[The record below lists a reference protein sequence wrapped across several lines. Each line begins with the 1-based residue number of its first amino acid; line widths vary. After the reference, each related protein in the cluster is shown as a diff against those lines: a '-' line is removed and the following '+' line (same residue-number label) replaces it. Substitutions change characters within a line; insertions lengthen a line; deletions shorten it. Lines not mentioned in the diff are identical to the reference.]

1 MRHKDEQWEKEI
13 RKEPFAS
20 SPFTED
26 HKRKVLQELEWMKKL
41 EEGSKGDKSESRSR
55 LSRPF
60 RPQVKN
66 ASHKRRP
73 RKGPLVAGTGA
84 LVIAAGLFL
93 WIWDDGQ
100 LVKPVIEQV
109 YPTAALQLSD
119 GLNTNLLTDKMKRN
133 VATTMRDD
141 LGKQLKI
148 TKVQDLPVSGRIY
161 VEAGNESEKE
171 YAQIWLD
178 ATTGNLREVQMRA
191 EMQASELEH
200 RYLRQVSSL
209 LQSIGSTPTLKP
221 VSVQRYVSMKQGESE
236 PVSYTTLALENETGY
251 GEIVWQQDEAISITG
266 ELRPD
271 QISQTALEDAKKA
284 IEALS
289 GKANLD
295 LVRASRSKDDELGK
309 DTVFFGF
316 ENNYFVQMTEGKKGL
331 GYTVGDAN
339 HYEQQ
344 EISNIEEMEA
354 YHEKLYNIDESLLRE
369 KVGPVVKKIF
379 NIDFDAYK
387 LHRNAE
393 QLGVVTFE
401 LESST
406 DVFQVEYR
414 EDGRI
419 KMITRGEL

>member
-13 RKEPFAS
+13 RKGPFAS

-26 HKRKVLQELEWMKKL
+26 HKRKVLQQVEWMKKS
-41 EEGSKGDKSESRSR
+41 EKGSKGDRSEDSSRS
-55 LSRPF
+55 SRSF
-60 RPQVKN
+60 RPKVGN
-66 ASHKRRP
+66 VSHKRRT
-73 RKGPLVAGTGA
+73 RRGPLVAGMGA

-148 TKVQDLPVSGRIY
+148 TKVEDLPVSGRIY
-161 VEAGNESEKE
+161 VEAGSESEKE

-178 ATTGNLREVQMRA
+178 ATTGNLREIQMRR
-191 EMQASELEH
+191 EMQPSELEH
-200 RYLRQVSSL
+200 RYLRQVPSL

-236 PVSYTTLALENETGY
+236 PISHTTLALENETGY
-251 GEIVWQQDEAISITG
+251 GEIVWQQDKAVSITG
-266 ELRPD
+266 DLSPD
-271 QISQTALEDAKKA
+271 QVSQVALTDARKA

-295 LVRASRSKDDELGK
+295 LVRASRSKDNELGK
-309 DTVFFGF
+309 DTVFFPL
-316 ENNYFVQMTEGKKGL
+316 K
-331 GYTVGDAN
+331 
-339 HYEQQ
+339 
-344 EISNIEEMEA
+344 IST
-354 YHEKLYNIDESLLRE
+354 LCR
-369 KVGPVVKKIF
+369 
-379 NIDFDAYK
+379 
-387 LHRNAE
+387 
-393 QLGVVTFE
+393 
-401 LESST
+401 
-406 DVFQVEYR
+406 
-414 EDGRI
+414 
-419 KMITRGEL
+419 